1 VLVGPNSSSLNR
13 SALDRSALFSV
24 EGKIALL
31 TGASGFLGRTFAET
45 LLANGADLIAVG
57 RQAKLSKQ
65 QQVWTEKYGPGRVH
79 CYYVDM
85 FDLDALAKTLDEVVQ
100 HHAVDV
106 LINNAHELAPASGF
120 NTPTGSLEHG
130 TMDVWMRN
138 LTAGVCWPALTVQR
152 IGAGMRERGRG
163 SIINIA
169 TMYAVVAPRPALYEG
184 TAFLNP
190 PAYSASKAAMIAF
203 TRYVASF
210 WGRYGIRANAILPGP
225 FSNTE
230 DAGPNSVQAGDPFIE
245 KLKAN
250 TSLGRIGR
258 AGELAGALLFL
269 ASEASSYVTGQNI
282 VVDGGWTAV

>member
-1 VLVGPNSSSLNR
+1 VLVTPGGSS
-13 SALDRSALFSV
+13 LDRSSLFSLQ
-24 EGKIALL
+24 GKVALL

-45 LLANGADLIAVG
+45 LLANGADLIAIG
-57 RQAKLSKQ
+57 RPPKLEPQARL
-65 QQVWTEKYGPGRVH
+65 WTEKYGASRVH

-85 FDLDALAKTLDEVVQ
+85 FDLEALGKTLDQIAQ

-106 LINNAHELAPASGF
+106 LINNAHELAPSSGF
-120 NTPTGSLEHG
+120 NTPAGSLEQG

-138 LTAGVCWPALTVQR
+138 LTAGVGWPALTVQK
-152 IGAGMRERGRG
+152 IGAGMKDRGRG
-163 SIINIA
+163 SIVNIS
-169 TMYAVVAPRPALYEG
+169 TMYALVAPRPKLYEG
-184 TAFLNP
+184 TQFLNP
-190 PAYSASKAAMIAF
+190 PAYSASKAAMLAL

-210 WGRYGIRANAILPGP
+210 WGPYGVRANSILPGP

-250 TSLGRIGR
+250 TCLGRIGR
-258 AGELAGALLFL
+258 APELAGALLFL
-269 ASEASSYVTGQNI
+269 ASDASSYVTGQTI